1 LTVCTADPSTVLGY
15 RFSEPGLLQE
25 ALTHRSAGAPHN
37 ERLEYLGDALL
48 NAIVATEIFRRF
60 PSATEG
66 ELSRLRANL
75 VREDTLAEIARDIRL
90 GEHLQL
96 GPGELKSGGAR
107 RASILADTLEALVG
121 AVYLDGGFVACEQVV
136 LRLFHERLSDRRLTT
151 ALKDPKTRLQE
162 RLQSRRLPLPTY
174 QLLEVQGQAHEQSF
188 TVQCSVPGLEQCAV
202 GAGSSRRKAEQEAA
216 AKALALLGDD

>member
-1 LTVCTADPSTVLGY
+1 LTVCTADLSTVLGY
-15 RFSEPGLLQE
+15 RFADPGLLQA
-25 ALTHRSAGAPHN
+25 ALTHRSAGVPHN

-48 NAIVATEIFRRF
+48 NAVVAVEIFRRF
-60 PSATEG
+60 PNAAEG

-75 VREDTLAEIARDIRL
+75 VREDTLANIARDIRL

-121 AVYLDGGFVACEQVV
+121 AIYLDGGFSACDQVV
-136 LRLFHERLSDRRLTT
+136 LRLFQERWSDSRLIT

-162 RLQSRRLPLPTY
+162 RLQSQRLPLPDY
-174 QLLEVQGQAHEQSF
+174 QLLEVQGQAHAQSF
-188 TVQCSVPGLEQCAV
+188 TVQCSIPGLEQSV
-202 GAGSSRRKAEQEAA
+202 TGVGSSRRKAEQEAA